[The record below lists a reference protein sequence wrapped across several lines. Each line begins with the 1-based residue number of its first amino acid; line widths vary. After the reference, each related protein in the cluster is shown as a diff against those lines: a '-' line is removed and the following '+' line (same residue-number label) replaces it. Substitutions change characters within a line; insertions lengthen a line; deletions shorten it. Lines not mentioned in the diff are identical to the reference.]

1 MTNATTCFF
10 HLALLFLVS
19 VFIMKRYDDIHL
31 IFAQYTYPIKYFLLR
46 KWQEKSQSISS
57 QHGVL
62 KMAFKLVRKTLFE
75 KA

>member
-1 MTNATTCFF
+1 
-10 HLALLFLVS
+10 
-19 VFIMKRYDDIHL
+19 MKRYDDIHL

-57 QHGVL
+57 EHGVL
-62 KMAFKLVRKTLFE
+62 KIAFKLVRKTLFE